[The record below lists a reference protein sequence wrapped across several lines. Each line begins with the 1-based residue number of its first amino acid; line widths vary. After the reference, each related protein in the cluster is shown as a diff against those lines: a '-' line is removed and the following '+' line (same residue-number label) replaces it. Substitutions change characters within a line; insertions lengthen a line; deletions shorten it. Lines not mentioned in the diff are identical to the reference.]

1 MSKDKE
7 GLGLDALLHALASTT
22 EYKTLKDAFA
32 RDVRTISVDGLN
44 SRVVGA
50 LIAALRMD
58 LKSRILVVAPND
70 GEAREFMESCSSFTD
85 AAVYV
90 PARELALFD
99 SFAHSRSVIDQ
110 RVAALCELLDNT
122 MGQIFVAPVEALST
136 KLAPPAV
143 FRSGVVRL
151 EVGGRAELSSVIHEL
166 GRLGYMREDLVE
178 NPAAFSVRGGILDVY
193 PIDREQPVRV
203 EFFDDEI
210 DSIRTFDPE
219 SQRSV
224 DKMSEVLIRP
234 ATEFVLDP
242 VLSEGIMKRLD
253 KRIRKK
259 NLDEKF
265 MERLEEVREAISRG
279 YAADDYDKYY
289 PLAFDGHY
297 STLMDYLGPDDL
309 IVILDDLRVHD
320 RYKMTYE
327 SYLENYKTYLE
338 SGRTLPEM
346 SERIPT
352 PAQLFDH
359 MRHAKIM
366 TVDALIKRTPDFI
379 PVERVKF
386 ETMESPP
393 YYGKIELL
401 VSDLAR
407 WLKHGQSVLLTLSSE
422 SRRDNVA
429 KELQNAGIPT
439 DLYTS
444 GDVQLHSGRAS
455 ICLGTMSAGFQLM
468 SARMTLL
475 TDREIFGAPQKRR
488 TAKSRSKGQMIK
500 SFNELTVG
508 SLVVHETHGIG
519 RYIGVD
525 QLTVDGLK
533 RDYIKIGYS
542 GDDFLYVPVENMDT
556 LQNYVGAEES
566 SVKLSRLGTAEWSR
580 AKAKVKKAIE
590 DMTDELV
597 ALYAARNKSV
607 GYAFAQ
613 DNDWQ
618 KNFEDMFPYEETPDQ
633 LRCIEEI
640 KRDMEIPRPMERL
653 LCGDVGYGK
662 TEVAIRA
669 VFKAVMDGKQVAFL
683 VPTTILA
690 QQHYN
695 TLLNRFSKYPVRV
708 EMLSRFRSKKQQEK
722 IIDNLRVGLLDV
734 VVGTHR
740 LLSKDVVYK
749 DLGLLIVD
757 EEQRF
762 GVRHKESVKKLKTQI
777 DVLTLT
783 ATPIP
788 RTLHMS
794 LSGIRD
800 MSLIEDPPEDR
811 YPIQTYVV
819 EYDAVLIRE
828 WILREVDRGG
838 QVFFV
843 HNRVQDIDRMTAKL
857 TELIP
862 EVRLDFAHG
871 QMPEHKLENLM
882 MSFINH
888 EFDVLVC
895 TTIIETG
902 LDMSNVNT
910 ILVNDADKMGL
921 SQLYQLRG
929 RVGRSNRIAYAYL
942 MYQKDKVL
950 TGVAEKRLKAI
961 KEFTELGAGFKI
973 AMKDLEIR
981 GAGNLLGSDQSGHMS
996 QIGYEM
1002 YSKLLEEH
1010 MRQIKGEI
1018 VEAHF
1023 ETTIEFSINAFIPED
1038 YVANSDHKLD
1048 LYKKIAGIRDQ
1059 QDRFNIEEEIE
1070 DRFGTLPKPVYNLL
1084 TIAHIKAMAHHLGIH
1099 LIREGEDHI
1108 IANFRHNERM
1118 GIQVVAEATAAYGRR
1133 IAFNMGGK
1141 PYFKFRFS
1149 QPKLLKE
1156 DKAREIETLLLK
1168 ILAYK

>member
-1 MSKDKE
+1 MK
-7 GLGLDALLHALASTT
+7 ALLQALASTK
-22 EYKTLKDAFA
+22 EYRALMDAYG
-32 RDVRTISVDGLN
+32 REVRTISVDGLN
-44 SRVVGA
+44 SRALGA
-50 LIAALRMD
+50 LVATLRQD
-58 LKSRILVVAPND
+58 LRGRMLVIAPND
-70 GEAREFMESCSSFTD
+70 SEAREFLDQYAGFSED
-85 AAVYV
+85 AVYI

-110 RVAALCELLDNT
+110 RVAALCSLLDHEDG
-122 MGQIFVAPVEALST
+122 MVYVAPVEALST
-136 KLAPPAV
+136 KLAPPEV
-143 FRSGVVRL
+143 FSAGLIRL
-151 EVGGRAELSSVIHEL
+151 EVGQTMEISMLVQEL
-166 GRLGYMREDLVE
+166 GRLGYMREEIVE
-178 NPAAFSVRGGILDVY
+178 SPAAFSVRGGILDVY
-193 PIDREQPVRV
+193 PVDRAEPVRI

-210 DSIRTFDPE
+210 DSIRSFDPE

-224 DKMSEVLIRP
+224 EKLSAVRLRP
-234 ATEFVLDP
+234 ATEFVLNAQIAEAI
-242 VLSEGIMKRLD
+242 LKKLD
-253 KRIRKK
+253 KRIKKK
-259 NLDEKF
+259 NLDEKY
-265 MERLEEVREAISRG
+265 MAHLEEVREAISQG
-279 YAADDYDKYY
+279 YASDDHDKYY
-289 PLAFDGHY
+289 PLAFESDY
-297 STLMDYLGPDDL
+297 STLMDYFGREDL
-309 IVILDDLRVHD
+309 IIILDDARVHD

-327 SYLENYKTYLE
+327 GFLENFKNYLE

-346 SERIPT
+346 SERIP
-352 PAQLFDH
+352 ALNQMFDH
-359 MRHAKIM
+359 MRHTRLL
-366 TVDALIKRTPDFI
+366 TVDALIKRTPDF
-379 PVERVKF
+379 VAGERIKF
-386 ETMESPP
+386 ETMESAP
-393 YYGKIELL
+393 YYGKMELL
-401 VSDLAR
+401 IADLER
-407 WLKHGQSVLLTLSSE
+407 WLSHGQSVLLALSSE

-429 KELQNAGIPT
+429 KELQNAG
-439 DLYTS
+439 LS
-444 GDVQLHSGRAS
+444 VDVYRTGAPELKTGRAS
-455 ICLGTMSAGFQLM
+455 VCLGTVTAGFQLM

-475 TDREIFGAPQKRR
+475 TDKEIFGAPQKRR
-488 TAKSRSKGQMIK
+488 TTKSKSKGQMIK

-508 SLVVHETHGIG
+508 SLVVHESHGIG

-556 LQNYVGAEES
+556 LQNYVGAEEA
-566 SVKLSRLGTAEWSR
+566 SVKLSRLGTAEWSK
-580 AKAKVKKAIE
+580 AKAKVRKAIE
-590 DMTDELV
+590 DMTEELV
-597 ALYAARNKSV
+597 ALYAARSKAV
-607 GYAFAQ
+607 GYAFAE

-640 KRDMEIPRPMERL
+640 KRDMETPKPMERL

-690 QQHYN
+690 QQHFN
-695 TLLNRFSKYPVRV
+695 TMQNRFSKYPVKV
-708 EMLSRFRSKKQQEK
+708 EMLSRFRTKKQQDK
-722 IIDNLRVGLLDV
+722 IIDDLRTGLLDV

-740 LLSKDVVYK
+740 ILSKDVVYK
-749 DLGLLIVD
+749 DLGLLVVD

-762 GVRHKESVKKLKTQI
+762 GVRHKESIKKLKAQI

-819 EYDAVLIRE
+819 EYDASLIRE

-843 HNRVQDIDRMTAKL
+843 HNRVQDIDRVTARL
-857 TELIP
+857 SEMMP
-862 EVRLDFAHG
+862 EVRFDYAHG

-882 MSFINH
+882 VSFMNH
-888 EFDVLVC
+888 EFDVLVS

-910 ILVNDADKMGL
+910 ILINDADKMGL

-950 TGVAEKRLKAI
+950 TEVAEKRLKAI

-981 GAGNLLGSDQSGHMS
+981 GAGNLLGSDQHGHMS
-996 QIGYEM
+996 QVGYEM

-1010 MRQIKGEI
+1010 VRKIKGET
-1018 VEAHF
+1018 VEEQF
-1023 ETTIEFSINAFIPED
+1023 ETTIEFSINAFIPD
-1038 YVANSDHKLD
+1038 NYVANSDHKLE
-1048 LYKKIAGIRDQ
+1048 LYKKIAAIRDQ
-1059 QDRFNIEEEIE
+1059 RDRFNIEEEIE

-1084 TIAHIKAMAHHLGIH
+1084 AIAHVKAMAQRLGIR
-1099 LIREGEDHI
+1099 LIREGEDHVV
-1108 IANFRHNERM
+1108 ANFQHNERM
-1118 GIQVVAEATAAYGRR
+1118 GIQVVAETSAAYGRR
-1133 IAFNMGGK
+1133 IAFNMSGK
-1141 PYFKFRFS
+1141 PYFKYKFS
-1149 QPKLLKE
+1149 QPKLSKE
-1156 DKAREIETLLLK
+1156 DKAKELETLLLK
-1168 ILAYK
+1168 IISMNTN

>member
-1 MSKDKE
+1 MK
-7 GLGLDALLHALASTT
+7 ALLRALAGTK
-22 EYKTLKDAFA
+22 EYQALRDAYD
-32 RDVRTISVDGLN
+32 REVRVLSVDGLN
-44 SRVVGA
+44 SRVTGA
-50 LIAALRMD
+50 LVAALRQD
-58 LKSRILVVAPND
+58 LRGRLLVIAPND
-70 GEAREFMESCSSFTD
+70 SEAREFLEHYGGFSED
-85 AAVYV
+85 AVYF

-110 RVAALCELLDNT
+110 RVAALCSLLDDPD
-122 MGQIFVAPVEALST
+122 GKVYVAPVEALST
-136 KLAPPAV
+136 KLAPPEV
-143 FRSGVVRL
+143 FSRGLLQL
-151 EVGGRAELSSVIHEL
+151 EVGQVVEISELIQAL
-166 GRLGYMREDLVE
+166 GRFGYMREDVVE
-178 NPAAFSVRGGILDVY
+178 NPAAFSIRGGILDVY
-193 PIDREQPVRV
+193 PVDREAPVRI
-203 EFFDDEI
+203 EFFDNEI
-210 DSIRTFDPE
+210 DSIRSFDPQ
-219 SQRSV
+219 SQRSLEKLNDV
-224 DKMSEVLIRP
+224 RLRP
-234 ATEFVLDP
+234 ATEFVLNQEI
-242 VLSEGIMKRLD
+242 SEAIVCKLD
-253 KRIRKK
+253 RRIRKK
-259 NLDEKF
+259 QLDEKYLAH
-265 MERLEEVREAISRG
+265 LEEVRNAIAQG
-279 YAADDYDKYY
+279 YASDDYDKYY
-289 PLAFDGHY
+289 PLAFDANY
-297 STLMDYLGPDDL
+297 ATFMDYFGREDL
-309 IVILDDLRVHD
+309 IVILDDARVHE

-327 SYLENYKTYLE
+327 GYLDNYRNYLE

-346 SERIPT
+346 SERIPA
-352 PAQLFDH
+352 PGRFFDH
-359 MRHAKIM
+359 MRHGRIL
-366 TVDALIKRTPDFI
+366 TVDALIKRTPDF
-379 PVERVKF
+379 VAGERVKF

-393 YYGKIELL
+393 YYGKMELL
-401 VSDLAR
+401 ISDLER
-407 WLKHGQSVLLTLSSE
+407 WLSHGQSVLLALSSP

-429 KELQNAGIPT
+429 RELQNAGLKT
-439 DLYTS
+439 TVYQTQ
-444 GDVQLHSGRAS
+444 DVQLHPGSAS
-455 ICLGTMSAGFQLM
+455 LCVGSVSAGFQLM
-468 SARMTLL
+468 SARVTLL

-488 TAKSRSKGQMIK
+488 TTKSRAKGQMIK

-508 SLVVHETHGIG
+508 SLVVHESHGIG

-542 GDDFLYVPVENMDT
+542 GDDYLYVPVENMDT

-566 SVKLSRLGTAEWSR
+566 NVKLSRLGTAEWSR

-597 ALYAARNKSV
+597 ALYASRRKAQ
-607 GYAFAQ
+607 GHAFLP

-618 KNFEDMFPYEETPDQ
+618 KNFEEMFPYEETPDQ

-640 KRDMEIPRPMERL
+640 KRDMETPRPMERL

-690 QQHYN
+690 QQHFN
-695 TLLNRFSKYPVRV
+695 TMQNRFSKYPVRV
-708 EMLSRFRSKKQQEK
+708 EMLSRFRSKKQQDQ
-722 IIDNLRVGLLDV
+722 IIDNLRTGLLDV

-740 LLSKDVVYK
+740 LLSKDVIFK

-762 GVRHKESVKKLKTQI
+762 GVRHKESIKKLKAQI

-819 EYDAVLIRE
+819 EYDLALIRE

-843 HNRVQDIDRMTAKL
+843 HNRVQDIDRVTAKL
-857 TELIP
+857 SELMP
-862 EVRLDFAHG
+862 EVRFDYAHG

-882 MSFINH
+882 MAFMNH
-888 EFDVLVC
+888 EFDVLVS

-910 ILVNDADKMGL
+910 ILINDADKMGL

-950 TGVAEKRLKAI
+950 TEVAEKRLKAI

-981 GAGNLLGSDQSGHMS
+981 GAGNLLGSDQHGHMA
-996 QIGYEM
+996 QVGYEM

-1010 MRQIKGEI
+1010 MRQIKGEV
-1018 VEAHF
+1018 VEVQF
-1023 ETTIEFSINAFIPED
+1023 ETVIEFSINAFIPEE

-1048 LYKKIAGIRDQ
+1048 LYKKIAAIRNQ
-1059 QDRFNIEEEIE
+1059 QDRYDIEEEIE

-1084 TIAHIKAMAHHLGIH
+1084 TIAHIKAMAQRLGIR
-1099 LIREGEDHI
+1099 LIREGEDHVT
-1108 IANFRHNERM
+1108 ASFQHNERL
-1118 GIQVVAEATAAYGRR
+1118 GIQAVAEMTETYGRR
-1133 IAFNMGGK
+1133 IVFNMSAK

-1149 QPKLLKE
+1149 QPKLSKE
-1156 DKAREIETLLLK
+1156 DKAKELETLLLK
-1168 ILAYK
+1168 IISLNES